1 MQVKNSFDQ
10 ETIIK
15 IVKGAGIA
23 ASGAVALY
31 LLDFVGTLEVGTL
44 TPIIAA
50 IVPILVNAIKEY
62 MRES

>member
-1 MQVKNSFDQ
+1 MQVKNAFDK

-23 ASGAVALY
+23 GTGAVALY